1 MTPKKDVVV
10 ITPTKEAN
18 KKPNEKKESKSE
30 VFIRLAELRVKS
42 VLNSFRILGNCGS
55 RVNYDYTQE
64 QVNEITASIDNAYA
78 NLLAKFTPS
87 KQEQTAFTFSKK

>member
-1 MTPKKDVVV
+1 MTPKKETIV
-10 ITPTKEAN
+10 ITPTKQVG
-18 KKPNEKKESKSE
+18 KKSNEKKETKSE
-30 VFIRLAELRVKS
+30 TFIRLAELRVKS

-64 QVNEITASIDNAYA
+64 QVDEIVASIDNAYS

-87 KQEQTAFTFSKK
+87 KQEQTAFSFSK

>member
-1 MTPKKDVVV
+1 MTPKKELVV
-10 ITPTKEAN
+10 ITPTKQVN
-18 KKPNEKKESKSE
+18 KKSNEKKETKAE
-30 VFIRLAELRVKS
+30 TFIRLAELRVKS

-64 QVNEITASIDNAYA
+64 QVDEIIASIDNAYS

-87 KQEQTAFTFSKK
+87 KQEQTAFSFSK